1 MKATVTPGPIPET
14 WDEEALFTKA
24 QRYAERMIQ
33 EHESEWEHALWSS
46 LCLELLARAAL
57 ANVSPAL
64 LADPDNWNNLYHSL
78 GVPTEAKFA
87 PKSIQIS
94 EVVRRLGSIFPT
106 FNQELQSFCLIHTG
120 RRNAEL
126 HSGDATFN
134 GVARSSWLPRF
145 FQACEALLATMELD
159 LDHFFGSEEAEVAR
173 KLIMAATDESAK
185 AVRGDVE
192 AHKRVWLAKNEK
204 ERGLLQE
211 AARAFATRSAG
222 HRVSCPA
229 CGSPAL
235 VNGEPIAAPTTRLDG
250 DLIVETQ
257 DHLPTHFQCV
267 ACGLKVH
274 GLSRLN
280 VIDLGDRFTNTYSYD
295 AAELKPSQCPI
306 PSSDGFRRIFLL
318 AAHPGEGRFTGPTAA
333 AQPRRREMVLLPLND
348 H

>member
-1 MKATVTPGPIPET
+1 VKTTVTPGPIPET
-14 WDEEALFTKA
+14 WDEEALFIKA
-24 QRYAERMIQ
+24 QRYAERMIEEQ
-33 EHESEWEHALWSS
+33 ESDWEHALWSS

-64 LADPDNWNNLYHSL
+64 LADPENWNNLYHSL
-78 GVPTEAKFA
+78 GFTPTEAKFA

-94 EVVRRLGSIFPT
+94 EVIRRLASIFPT

-126 HSGDATFN
+126 HSGDATFD

-145 FQACEALLATMELD
+145 FQAAEALLATMGLE
-159 LDHFFGSEEAEVAR
+159 LDHFFGSDEAEVAG
-173 KLIMAATDESAK
+173 KLIAAATDESAK

-192 AHKRVWLAKNEK
+192 AHKRVWLAKGDK
-204 ERGLLQE
+204 ERATLQE
-211 AARAFATRSAG
+211 AARVFATRSAG
-222 HRVSCPA
+222 HRVTCPA

-235 VNGEPIAAPTTRLDG
+235 VNGEPIAAPTKRLDG
-250 DLIVETQ
+250 DLIVESQ

-280 VIDLGDRFTNTYSYD
+280 VIGFGDRFTNTYSYD
-295 AAELKPSQCPI
+295 AAEYFAPADDMPEY
-306 PSSDGFRRIFLL
+306 DDDNNEY
-318 AAHPGEGRFTGPTAA
+318 H
-333 AQPRRREMVLLPLND
+333 
-348 H
+348 